1 MYLQP
6 VSFEPDTQH
15 LLPGR
20 VSEILCLS
28 LRKRTTPY
36 SNIVQSSKTGQL
48 LETVTGMTDGTVS
61 GLSWGGDRVQVGS
74 RGTKNVASCAPHY
87 YDVIENK
94 RKITFEQS
102 SPLAHKRKNNGV
114 TNLRKRKKD
123 VTNYQGPGRWNTQIT
138 MASHTPSKA
147 TKRDDVSAK
156 LSSPVHIFSRH
167 CHTELSY

>member
-1 MYLQP
+1 MPQ
-6 VSFEPDTQH
+6 
-15 LLPGR
+15 GR
-20 VSEILCLS
+20 
-28 LRKRTTPY
+28 
-36 SNIVQSSKTGQL
+36 G
-48 LETVTGMTDGTVS
+48 
-61 GLSWGGDRVQVGS
+61 
-74 RGTKNVASCAPHY
+74 APHY

-123 VTNYQGPGRWNTQIT
+123 VTKIVEAKTLEHIQIT

-147 TKRDDVSAK
+147 NKRDDASAK